1 MKVSPGTSFV
11 AFVLS
16 SALAGA
22 AVPSFAN
29 GFYQGIDPH
38 HPPGTQNRGSMWVPM
53 VQSPSYADRTV
64 YVDPAPTGSIY
75 VDPAPTGSIYVAPV
89 PAVPMRTYG
98 GSPSQV
104 RERYENEYQGGGQG
118 DYYQGII
125 PPAPVP

>member
-1 MKVSPGTSFV
+1 MRVSPRTSFA
-11 AFVLS
+11 AFVLL

-22 AVPSFAN
+22 AAPSFAN

-53 VQSPSYADRTV
+53 VESPYYADRNV

-75 VDPAPTGSIYVAPV
+75 VDPAPTGSIYVEPM
-89 PAVPMRTYG
+89 PMRIYG